1 MFYQLV
7 NTIRVKTITAMNAQ
21 KQPSKFIKPSVPTP
35 SNLKHYKI
43 GFIDELAPFMDVA
56 IVLFFTKNT
65 NHNSK
70 FGDQLEKSLEKT
82 LTRLYPLAG
91 RFVEES
97 QTIDCN
103 DEGVEF
109 IQAKVNIKL
118 EDILGLEVNARSI
131 KELLPLKTIPHD
143 KVLTIQLTTFECGG
157 VALGVSATHKV
168 VDTSTLCTFV
178 NEWAAMNREE
188 NDIKFTTP
196 GFISSSLFP
205 ARRVR
210 PILIPF
216 ITDEDLLSKYT
227 WKKLSFSESD
237 ISNMKAKAITNARIS
252 KVQLVSA
259 TIWKALIGVDRV
271 THGYLRESMLSQ
283 AINLREKMASPIPSY
298 SCGNLWGLCST
309 TVKTNE
315 ELENLLNYSVKK
327 TIDEYSKVHHDSEQG
342 QMIVLNSILN
352 VTNTPLSTNIIISTS
367 WCKFPFYE
375 ADFGFGKPIW
385 AVPWTTPMKNAM
397 LLIDNANGNGVD
409 AYIFLEVK
417 DVPYFKEGLDVKV
430 F

>member
-7 NTIRVKTITAMNAQ
+7 NTIRVKTVTAMNAQ
-21 KQPSKFIKPSVPTP
+21 KQPSKFIKPSIPTP

-143 KVLTIQLTTFECGG
+143 NVLTIQLTTFECGG

-168 VDTSTLCTFV
+168 VDASTLCTFV
-178 NEWAAMNREE
+178 NEWAAMNHEE

-205 ARRVR
+205 ARGVH
-210 PILIPF
+210 PLLLPF

-227 WKKLSFSESD
+227 WKKLSFIESD

-252 KVQLVSA
+252 K
-259 TIWKALIGVDRV
+259 
-271 THGYLRESMLSQ
+271 

-315 ELENLLNYSVKK
+315 ELENLLNCSVKK
-327 TIDEYSKVHHDSEQG
+327 TIDDYSKVHHDTEQG
-342 QMIVLNSILN
+342 QMIVLNSILS
-352 VTNTPLSTNIIISTS
+352 VTNTPLSTNMIISTS

-397 LLIDNANGNGVD
+397 LLIDNAKGNGVD

-417 DVPYFKEGLDVKV
+417 YVPYFKEGLDVNV
-430 F
+430 IYA

>member
-1 MFYQLV
+1 M
-7 NTIRVKTITAMNAQ
+7 AMNAQ

-65 NHNSK
+65 NDNSK

-143 KVLTIQLTTFECGG
+143 NVLTIQLTTFECGG

-205 ARRVR
+205 ACGVR

-227 WKKLSFSESD
+227 LKKLSFSESD

-252 KVQLVSA
+252 K
-259 TIWKALIGVDRV
+259 
-271 THGYLRESMLSQ
+271 
-283 AINLREKMASPIPSY
+283 AINLREKMASPVPKN
-298 SCGNLWGLCST
+298 SCGNLWGFCST
-309 TVKTNE
+309 VLETNQG
-315 ELENLLNYSVKK
+315 LENLLNYSVKK

-352 VTNTPLSTNIIISTS
+352 VTNTPLSTNLILSTS

-397 LLIDNANGNGVD
+397 LLIDNAKGNGVD

-417 DVPYFKEGLDVKV
+417 DAPYFKEGLDVNV

>member
-1 MFYQLV
+1 
-7 NTIRVKTITAMNAQ
+7 MNAQ

-43 GFIDELAPFMDVA
+43 GFIDELSPFMDVA
-56 IVLFFTKNT
+56 IVLFFTKST

-70 FGDQLEKSLEKT
+70 FAEQLEKSLEKT

-118 EDILGLEVNARSI
+118 EDILGFEVNARLI

-143 KVLTIQLTTFECGG
+143 SVLTIQLTTFECGG
-157 VALGVSATHKV
+157 VALSVSATHKV

-178 NEWAAMNREE
+178 NERASLNREK

-205 ARRVR
+205 ACGVR

-227 WKKLSFSESD
+227 LKKLSFSESD

-252 KVQLVSA
+252 K
-259 TIWKALIGVDRV
+259 
-271 THGYLRESMLSQ
+271 
-283 AINLREKMASPIPSY
+283 AINLREKNGFSSAQKF
-298 SCGNLWGLCST
+298 LWESLG
-309 TVKTNE
+309 
-315 ELENLLNYSVKK
+315 
-327 TIDEYSKVHHDSEQG
+327 
-342 QMIVLNSILN
+342 ILFHG
-352 VTNTPLSTNIIISTS
+352 S
-367 WCKFPFYE
+367 
-375 ADFGFGKPIW
+375 
-385 AVPWTTPMKNAM
+385 
-397 LLIDNANGNGVD
+397 
-409 AYIFLEVK
+409 
-417 DVPYFKEGLDVKV
+417 
-430 F
+430 

>member
-1 MFYQLV
+1 
-7 NTIRVKTITAMNAQ
+7 MNAQ

-56 IVLFFTKNT
+56 IVLFFTKST

-70 FGDQLEKSLEKT
+70 FADQLEKSLEKT

-143 KVLTIQLTTFECGG
+143 NVLTIQLTTFECGG
-157 VALGVSATHKV
+157 VTLGVSATHKV

-205 ARRVR
+205 ACGVR

-227 WKKLSFSESD
+227 LKKLSFSESD

-252 KVQLVSA
+252 K
-259 TIWKALIGVDRV
+259 
-271 THGYLRESMLSQ
+271 
-283 AINLREKMASPIPSY
+283 AINLREKMASPVPKN
-298 SCGNLWGLCST
+298 SCGNLWGFCST
-309 TVKTNE
+309 VLETNE

-352 VTNTPLSTNIIISTS
+352 VTNTPLSTNMILSTS
-367 WCKFPFYE
+367 WCKFPFYD

-397 LLIDNANGNGVD
+397 LLIDNAKGNGVD

-417 DVPYFKEGLDVKV
+417 DAPYFKEALDVNV